1 MLPVPNL
8 ENPQLFIF
16 LLLSIFLLDSD
27 KEKRDFFWEDGVVV
41 ATKDACGIGEVFMVL
56 RRYVFAFF
64 IFIFLIPTAFGS
76 EKADLER
83 KALVFSHNTDL
94 FPLPD
99 ALKPQVDFWMK
110 IYSKYSLNQ
119 HLIHDARNLNVVY
132 EVFDIRDAYGNK
144 KVSYRTMR
152 RAVRRRTRHWKAVLR
167 QLASHRTNFNHLK
180 GDLKKAFDLWGGKRD
195 HNFYRIASR
204 NVRAQR
210 GQKERFRK
218 GVQLSGRYLI
228 YMKKVFRDMGLPEE
242 LTAIPH
248 VESSFNYNAYSKVG
262 AAGIWQFTRH
272 TGRLFLKITYEIDER
287 LDPILAT
294 HAAAELLKKN
304 YDELG
309 NWPLAI
315 TAYNHGLQG
324 MKRAKAKLGTDDIAV
339 IIKRYRSRKFKF
351 ASRNFYTEF
360 LAALKVV
367 SNYEKYLGPIAYDSP
382 IQFKEFVIPAYISEA
397 TLEKYFGLSRETIQ
411 EYNPAIRPPVYSGSK
426 YLPKGYRLRV
436 PAGVK
441 AEALFAQ
448 IPEKELHQKQKRLR
462 WYRVRRGDT
471 ISRIAHRFRI
481 RSSELMLANNIRNA
495 RRLRSGS
502 ILYIPGRG
510 EWRPQKTTSSKKKK
524 KVSPA
529 PSKPVPPVQLAQK
542 QAAKKSPPKTTAQPA
557 PDTTREI
564 ILASRSNADFYGPFL
579 NEPPAAPPVSV
590 DTAGRTLPTYEVHL
604 TSARKPERGWIRV
617 EPDET
622 LGHYADWLGIPT
634 QRIRRWNGLSYG
646 QYLQIGQKIHL
657 KFESV
662 SASDFEEKRL
672 EYHKSLEEDFFSNY
686 KVVGTK
692 IHKVRRGEN
701 IWYLCNS
708 VYELPYWLVKSY
720 NGDHSLFRLH
730 PGDSIVIPEVE
741 SLHPDEEPAQTAEGL
756 SR

>member
-1 MLPVPNL
+1 M
-8 ENPQLFIF
+8 IF
-16 LLLSIFLLDSD
+16 
-27 KEKRDFFWEDGVVV
+27 
-41 ATKDACGIGEVFMVL
+41 
-56 RRYVFAFF
+56 RRFVFAALTL
-64 IFIFLIPTAFGS
+64 IFLIPTASGS
-76 EKADLER
+76 GKADLER
-83 KALVFSHNTDL
+83 KALVFSHNANV

-110 IYSKYSLNQ
+110 IYAKYSLNQ

-132 EVFDIRDAYGNK
+132 EVFDIRDVYGNR

-152 RAVRRRTRHWKAVLR
+152 RAVRRRTAHWKAVLR

-195 HNFYRIASR
+195 HHFYRMASR

-218 GVQLSGRYLI
+218 GVQLSGRYLV

-287 LDPILAT
+287 LDPIIAT

-324 MKRAKAKLGTDDIAV
+324 MKRAKARLHTDDIAV

-367 SNYEKYLGPIAYDSP
+367 SNYEKYLGPIAYDPP
-382 IQFKEFVIPAYISEA
+382 IQFKEFEIPAYVSEA
-397 TLEKYFGLSRETIQ
+397 TLEKYFGLSRQIIR
-411 EYNPAIRPPVYSGSK
+411 EYNPAIRPPVYSGDK
-426 YLPKGYRLRV
+426 YLPKGYHLRV
-436 PAGVK
+436 PVGVK
-441 AEALFAQ
+441 AEQLFAQ
-448 IPEKELHQKQKRLR
+448 IPETELHQKQKRLR

-471 ISRIAHRFRI
+471 ISRIARRFRI

-502 ILYIPGRG
+502 ILYIPGKG
-510 EWRPQKTTSSKKKK
+510 EWRAPARKKKTTLASAKKPQKTPPKLAKKQ
-524 KVSPA
+524 V
-529 PSKPVPPVQLAQK
+529 SKPALPPATPVA
-542 QAAKKSPPKTTAQPA
+542 
-557 PDTTREI
+557 DTTEVL
-564 ILASRSNADFYGPFL
+564 LASRSSADFYGPFL

-590 DTAGRTLPTYEVHL
+590 DTVGRTLPTYEVHL
-604 TSARKPERGWIRV
+604 TSTRKPERGWIRV

-646 QYLQIGQKIHL
+646 QFLQIGQKIYL

-692 IHKVRRGEN
+692 IHTIRRGEN

-708 VYELPYWLVKSY
+708 VYQLPYWLVKSY
-720 NGDHSLFRLH
+720 NGDRSLFRLH

-741 SLHPDEEPAQTAEGL
+741 SLHPDEEPPQTAEGL